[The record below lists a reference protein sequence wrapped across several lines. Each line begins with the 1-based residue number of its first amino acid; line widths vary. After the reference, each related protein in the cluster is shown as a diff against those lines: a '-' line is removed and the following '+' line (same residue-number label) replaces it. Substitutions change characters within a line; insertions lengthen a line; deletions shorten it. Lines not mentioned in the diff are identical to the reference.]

1 MDDLCESSDDSSMED
16 EIVETPNGS
25 LQKVM
30 KDFQDK
36 LQAQYIENNSKSF
49 IIINEN
55 SVVES
60 LNLALQIPEG
70 HFAKLHQ
77 LSGTKF
83 IVMKNILQ
91 MGSLML
97 HKNRSC

>member
-30 KDFQDK
+30 KDFQDR
-36 LQAQYIENNSKSF
+36 LQAQYIDNNNKSY

-55 SVVES
+55 SVVKS
-60 LNLALQIPEG
+60 LIEW
-70 HFAKLHQ
+70 AKNADDNDL
-77 LSGTKF
+77 LRCPSIGF
-83 IVMKNILQ
+83 VIEE
-91 MGSLML
+91 
-97 HKNRSC
+97 